1 MLSDARREE
10 AYAVLRE
17 WASAKEIRHHR
28 RGGLSFMALWVLAE
42 RSAPVGTP
50 GSSTLD
56 ARERSFLSFPG
67 LAPLPIGRRL
77 REGAGQR
84 VQDAQPRQRHEII
97 ELVGGAPEEASS
109 PGVSHRDFTRPIAAA
124 IFQRRREVP
133 PRRAAVPRQ
142 GLRRAPWQLCEN
154 VLVLCF
160 RNNGP
165 MVVMRRHRF
174 CSARCG
180 PPGRD

>member
-56 ARERSFLSFPG
+56 AGERSFLSFPG

-77 REGAGQR
+77 REGAG
-84 VQDAQPRQRHEII
+84 
-97 ELVGGAPEEASS
+97 
-109 PGVSHRDFTRPIAAA
+109 HRI
-124 IFQRRREVP
+124 
-133 PRRAAVPRQ
+133 
-142 GLRRAPWQLCEN
+142 
-154 VLVLCF
+154 
-160 RNNGP
+160 
-165 MVVMRRHRF
+165 
-174 CSARCG
+174 
-180 PPGRD
+180 